1 MKSLQHLNASTPQ
14 PLGRV
19 FRNKRVWLSGHT
31 GFKGGWLA
39 VWLIEMGARVTGFAL
54 PPATPFF
61 SQLKLKSRLRHEIG
75 DLRNAGKVR
84 KSILRCRP
92 DFVFHLAAQ
101 PLVRESYR
109 RPLETYEV
117 NTLGTAHVLEAL
129 RELRH
134 SCAAVLVTTDK
145 VYWNEEGR
153 HAFRENDPLGGQDP
167 YSASKAAAEILISS
181 YRDSFFHNHPVRIA
195 SARSGNVIGG
205 GDYADDRIVPDAFRS
220 LRKNRPIPVRNPRS
234 VRPWQHVLEPTYG
247 YLLLAAALAKGQ
259 KLRGGI
265 VERLKGGKGS
275 SSSSTAFNFGPS
287 ARVEKTVGS
296 LVAEILKNWKGSWR
310 LLREKRPPHEAG
322 RLQLN
327 NGKARQKLGWKPR
340 LTFPQTVRLTMEWY
354 QDSLRAGF
362 DAYQACRNQI
372 QEFQK
377 RVQA

>member
-1 MKSLQHLNASTPQ
+1 MKSPQHLNASTRQ
-14 PLGRV
+14 PFGRV

-39 VWLIEMGARVTGFAL
+39 VWLIGMGARVTGFAL

-75 DLRNAGKVR
+75 DLRDAEKVR
-84 KSILRCRP
+84 KSILHCRP

-134 SCAAVLVTTDK
+134 SCAAILVTTDK
-145 VYWNEEGR
+145 VYRNEEGR
-153 HAFRENDPLGGQDP
+153 HAFQENDPLGGQDP

-220 LRKNRPIPVRNPRS
+220 LRKNRPILVRNPRS
-234 VRPWQHVLEPTYG
+234 VRPWQHVLEPASG
-247 YLLLAAALAKGQ
+247 YLVLAAHLARSPKFA
-259 KLRGGI
+259 
-265 VERLKGGKGS
+265 E
-275 SSSSTAFNFGPS
+275 AYNFGPS
-287 ARVEKTVGS
+287 NRDEKTVGS
-296 LVAEILKNWKGSWR
+296 LIAEILKCWKGSWR
-310 LLREKRPPHEAG
+310 LFREKRPPHEAG

-327 NGKARQKLGWKPR
+327 NGKARQGLGWKTR

-354 QDSLRAGF
+354 QDSLRTGF

-377 RVQA
+377 RVQP

>member
-1 MKSLQHLNASTPQ
+1 M
-14 PLGRV
+14 G
-19 FRNKRVWLSGHT
+19 FRQGPMEKLVIPNSAFRGKRVWLSGHT

-75 DLRNAGKVR
+75 DLRNAEKVR

-92 DFVFHLAAQ
+92 DFIFHLAAQ

-129 RELRH
+129 RKLRH
-134 SCAAVLVTTDK
+134 PCAAVFVTTDK
-145 VYWNEEGR
+145 VYRNEERR
-153 HAFRENDPLGGQDP
+153 HAFRECDPLGGQDP

-181 YRDSFFHNHPVRIA
+181 YRDSFFQNHPVRIA

-205 GDYADDRIVPDAFRS
+205 GDYAGDRIVPDAFRS
-220 LRKNRPIPVRNPRS
+220 LRKSRPIPVRNPRS

-247 YLLLAAALAKGQ
+247 YLALGAHLALSPNFAEAY
-259 KLRGGI
+259 
-265 VERLKGGKGS
+265 
-275 SSSSTAFNFGPS
+275 NFGPS
-287 ARVEKTVGS
+287 NRDEKTVDS
-296 LVAEILKNWKGSWR
+296 LVAEILNNWKGSWR

-327 NGKARQKLGWKPR
+327 NAKVRQGLGWKPR
-340 LTFPQTVRLTMEWY
+340 LSFSQTVRLTMDWY
-354 QDSLRAGF
+354 QDSLCTGF
-362 DAYQACRNQI
+362 DAYRACRNQI

-377 RVQA
+377 LCQT